1 MKEKEQVNRMT
12 ASYLGGSLKHKRSFA
27 SQRVSWNNGWRQG
40 LPEGCRRRMEA
51 LMKEDDAFRRQVENA
66 ERRQTERSAKIVERR
81 AKVQE
86 DQDKLHED
94 HVKRKKRRRE
104 GHGTSLDGSDV
115 RANPGADSSG
125 ITRDEGRSENDHGAT
140 VTVKNSSTYDDMGIP
155 LATAEE
161 MSTSCDRMIDQQ
173 SKRQAE
179 SDLQEAARTRQ
190 RFAVLGHSGDTEFDV
205 NEIFTAPRV
214 IQLTSCTRI
223 K

>member
-1 MKEKEQVNRMT
+1 
-12 ASYLGGSLKHKRSFA
+12 
-27 SQRVSWNNGWRQG
+27 
-40 LPEGCRRRMEA
+40 MEA

-66 ERRQTERSAKIVERR
+66 ERRQTERLAEIVERR
-81 AKVQE
+81 AKAQE

-104 GHGTSLDGSDV
+104 GHGTSHDGSDV

-125 ITRDEGRSENDHGAT
+125 ITRDGEGRSENDHGAT
-140 VTVKNSSTYDDMGIP
+140 VTVIDNSNYDDMGIP
-155 LATAEE
+155 SATAEE

-190 RFAVLGHSGDTEFDV
+190 RIALLGHSGDTEFEV
-205 NEIFTAPRV
+205 NEIFSAPRE